1 MKIRGTEVLR
11 FAKADRDLDPRLEEF
26 EWDEFVQIAEKRK
39 VWVYEASG
47 FLKMKRDQGE

>member
-11 FAKADRDLDPRLEEF
+11 FAKADRDLDPRLEEI

-39 VWVYEASG
+39 VWVYESGG
-47 FLKMKRDQGE
+47 FLKIKRDQGE